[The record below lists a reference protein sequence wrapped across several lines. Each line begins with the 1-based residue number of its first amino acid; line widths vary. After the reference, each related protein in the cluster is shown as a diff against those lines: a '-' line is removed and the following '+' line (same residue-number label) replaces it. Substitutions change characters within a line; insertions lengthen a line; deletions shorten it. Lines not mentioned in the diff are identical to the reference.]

1 MGTTLTAKNAGSISS
16 VFIVLV
22 EGYENP
28 LTNAQSLAAATTAL
42 AGTDWYAST
51 PIGGLY
57 VDIDNE
63 QSIDPYKPLGGG
75 GKCILRVASTSAS
88 ADRFGIDTH
97 RKRSGFETQ
106 LAETIH
112 RGTGTIKALS
122 TASFPSSGYLHIGT
136 ECISYTGKTTASGIT
151 PATFTGCSRGRFMPF
166 KTARSPETNFA
177 HEHRVV
183 LDPQSVLLK
192 PIISTTQRIWA
203 GRYVAVYEHRV
214 VDGVLDVLAQ
224 AHLAFA
230 GRIVDI
236 SDDGNSTAVELEH
249 VSDVVENTTIGR
261 NLWSG
266 VVKEGL
272 YLKQAFRFR
281 MSDRDDHTLA
291 NYRTSN
297 DLVVVS
303 GTPTSAN
310 EIKQGYYTVDDLHAV
325 VDAWLASEYTA
336 NRIYGAYSIGF
347 GDTSEGVRTVIS
359 YRIDSTLDIGWTFT
373 MPTQI
378 AQMFGFSQAT
388 AVGPLLPGHSYTFVA
403 AAAGSTNLQFIG
415 GEVPLRSLVDK
426 FGNGNNTGLNFE
438 ITDERGSFINQIDAL
453 PSSFLVT
460 DTTREWGLF
469 LFDEKIAIIA
479 SVTKDS
485 AGRVLEITHGRIS
498 PVNIG
503 PAYNDDIQLY
513 TIPITDESPDIT
525 VRQVLAIE
533 APAADFLK
541 LCFYSTGTVGHNHES
556 LDGIELG
563 LGLAIPGSMLGA
575 AFEASCDDLPGA
587 GESIVSI
594 IDKTTTF
601 RDLLDG
607 DLILRRAFLV
617 WKDGGFRFGSWRT
630 PTVDAASVTLST
642 SNKCTPAGNEDD
654 HRTSSRESTEWQRP
668 IARILFDR
676 DITNLSINEGYRS
689 EVTLEDSTAVDDAG
703 GAGALVTV
711 KVRNAFGTASGI
723 GANIKALI
731 ANFLATMPMFTRPGV
746 RLTRT
751 ILPSLVEQVNP
762 GDVVLVT
769 DDHVRNPATGIRGIE
784 DQPATVVR
792 RSDSAGGLQ
801 IDGSVSDPIATV
813 ELFIPAPQARDEA
826 GYAPTADIDDT
837 YDTGDY
843 DAGYNAVTKT
853 LRCYG
858 YRYGDDGS
866 VIAPLLTDA
875 EYFPIG
881 AKVRI
886 TERDPLDHTAPQ
898 TWDDTVAA
906 QSVDDITLTTGLS
919 GWDITKLYR
928 ISTDTYG
935 DATSTQHLKSYQAD
949 DADGL
954 IENTAQPYVYSGQ
967 AGASVFAANMN
978 STIGIE
984 VPPDQY
990 AIDGA
995 GRDVGTEQALARLLD
1010 NFTDH
1015 KSALSLPCLSSTIMG
1030 NTSYMAGYR
1039 LLAMTP
1045 IHLTTEVLSSNVWR
1059 ELALAPWMRSA
1070 TGIPV
1075 TIRGTLCRAQPGGTT
1090 LNDVDRGSV
1099 ISEASWSTSNTNWE
1113 AGNAS
1118 EVDCRRKET
1127 FTGQAWLLLEATYQG
1142 QSRGFAQAAESE
1154 RLYDNEWWVP

>member
-16 VFIVLV
+16 VFTVLI
-22 EGYENP
+22 EGYEYA
-28 LTNAQSLAAATTAL
+28 LTNAATTAAAVTAL
-42 AGTDWYAST
+42 AVTDWTQA
-51 PIGGLY
+51 IGGLY

-63 QSIDPYKPLGGG
+63 QSIDPYKPLGSG

-122 TASFPSSGYLHIGT
+122 TAAFPSSGYIHIGT

-151 PATFTGCSRGRFMPF
+151 PATFTGCSRGRFSPF
-166 KTARSPETNFA
+166 KTARDPETNFA
-177 HEHRVV
+177 HDHRVV
-183 LDPQSVLLK
+183 LDPQSVLLQ
-192 PIISTTQRIWA
+192 PIISTTQRVWA

-214 VDGVLDVLAQ
+214 VDGVLDVLAE

-249 VSDVVENTTIGR
+249 VLDSVQDATLGR
-261 NLWSG
+261 DLWSG

-272 YLKQAFRFR
+272 YLKSAFRFR
-281 MSDRDDHTLA
+281 MSDRDDFTVA

-303 GTPTSAN
+303 GTPGVN
-310 EIKQGYYTVDDLHAV
+310 EIKEGYYTADDLHAV
-325 VDAWLASEYTA
+325 IDSWLTGEYTA

-347 GDTSEGVRTVIS
+347 GDTDEVIRTVLS
-359 YRIDSTLDIGWTFT
+359 YRIDSTYDIGWTFT
-373 MPTQI
+373 MPTQV
-378 AQMFGFSQAT
+378 AQMFGFSQA
-388 AVGPLLPGHSYTFVA
+388 APVGPTLPGHSYVFVA
-403 AAAGSTNLQFIG
+403 SAAGSTNLTFAG
-415 GEVPLRSLVDK
+415 GEIPLRSLVDK
-426 FGNGNNTGLNFE
+426 FGNVADDGLNFE
-438 ITDERGSFINQIDAL
+438 ITDERGSFINQTEEL
-453 PSSFLVT
+453 PDSFHVT
-460 DTTREWGLF
+460 DATREWGLF
-469 LFDEKIAIIA
+469 LFDEKVTIIA

-485 AGRVLEITHGRIS
+485 EGRVLELTRGRLS
-498 PVNIG
+498 LVNIG
-503 PAYNDDIQLY
+503 PAYNDDIRLY
-513 TIPITDESPDIT
+513 TVPWDDSSPDIK
-525 VRQVLAIE
+525 VRQILAIE
-533 APAADFLK
+533 APAAAFLK
-541 LCFYSTGTVGHNHES
+541 LCFYSTGTVGHNHETF
-556 LDGIELG
+556 DGIELG
-563 LGLAIPGSMLGA
+563 LGLAIPGSLLGA
-575 AFEASCDDLPGA
+575 DFETSLDSLPGA
-587 GESIVSI
+587 TESIVSI
-594 IDKTTTF
+594 VDKTTTF

-607 DLILRRAFLV
+607 DLVLRRAYII
-617 WKDGGFRFGSWRT
+617 WKNGGIRFGSWRT
-630 PTVDAASVTLST
+630 PTVDAATVTLNT

-654 HRTSSRESTEWQRP
+654 HRTSSREATEWQRP

-703 GAGALVTV
+703 GAGAMVTV
-711 KVRNAFGTASGI
+711 KVRNAFGTESGI

-731 ANFLATMPMFTRPGV
+731 ANFLTTMPMFTRPGV

-751 ILPSLVEQVNP
+751 LLPSLVEQVAL
-762 GDVVLVT
+762 GDIVLVT

-784 DQPATVVR
+784 DQPAVVVR
-792 RSDSAGGLQ
+792 RSDSAGGAQ

-813 ELFIPAPQARDEA
+813 ELFVAAPQARDEA

-843 DAGYNAVTKT
+843 DAGYNSVTKT

-866 VIAPLLTDA
+866 IVAPLFTDA
-875 EYFPIG
+875 EYFPTG
-881 AKVRI
+881 SGVRI
-886 TERDPLDHTAPQ
+886 TERDPVDPADPQ
-898 TWDDTVAA
+898 TWDDIVAS
-906 QSVDDITLTTGLS
+906 QSADDITMTTGLA
-919 GWDITKLYR
+919 GWDNTKYYR

-935 DATSTQHLKSYQAD
+935 NATSPQHLKSYQAD

-954 IENTAQPYVYSGQ
+954 IEGTAQAYIYSGQ
-967 AGASVFAANMN
+967 AAASVFAANMN

-1010 NFTDH
+1010 NFTDY
-1015 KSALSLPCLSSTIMG
+1015 KSAISLPSLSSTVME
-1030 NTSYMAGYR
+1030 NTSHMAGYR

-1059 ELALAPWMRSA
+1059 ELALAPWFRSA
-1070 TGIPV
+1070 NGTPV
-1075 TIRGTLCRAQPGGTT
+1075 TIRGTLCRTQPGGTT
-1090 LNDVDRGSV
+1090 LNDVDRGAV
-1099 ISEASWSTSNTNWE
+1099 LSEATWTTSNTNWE
-1113 AGNAS
+1113 AGNGS

>member
-16 VFIVLV
+16 VFTVLI
-22 EGYENP
+22 EGYEYA
-28 LTNAQSLAAATTAL
+28 LTNAATTAAAVTAL
-42 AGTDWYAST
+42 AVTDWTQA
-51 PIGGLY
+51 IGGLY

-122 TASFPSSGYLHIGT
+122 TAAFPSSGYIHIGT
-136 ECISYTGKTTASGIT
+136 ECISYTGKTSASGIT
-151 PATFTGCSRGRFMPF
+151 PATFTGCSRGRFSPF
-166 KTARSPETNFA
+166 KTARDPETNFA

-183 LDPQSVLLK
+183 LDPQSVLLQ
-192 PIISTTQRIWA
+192 PIISTTQRIWP

-214 VDGVLDVLAQ
+214 VDGVLDVLAE

-249 VSDVVENTTIGR
+249 VLDVVENTTIGR
-261 NLWSG
+261 QLWSG
-266 VVKEGL
+266 VVKEGI
-272 YLKQAFRFR
+272 YIKRGHTFT
-281 MSDRDDHTLA
+281 MRDYTNGSSGGLSATPLNVIANTLLA
-291 NYRTSN
+291 VAPYQIPEGYYTADDIHQRLNAWWSAAYVDGDLNGTYSMYVDETNDGPRTIVQWSISSVN
-297 DLVVVS
+297 SVSFLLVIPNQVAQFLGWTV
-303 GTPTSAN
+303 PTSATHTWI
-310 EIKQGYYTVDDLHAV
+310 EP
-325 VDAWLASEYTA
+325 ASA
-336 NRIYGAYSIGF
+336 PGG
-347 GDTSEGVRTVIS
+347 
-359 YRIDSTLDIGWTFT
+359 STLYETSDSI
-373 MPTQI
+373 
-378 AQMFGFSQAT
+378 
-388 AVGPLLPGHSYTFVA
+388 
-403 AAAGSTNLQFIG
+403 
-415 GEVPLRSLVDK
+415 PLRSLVDK
-426 FGNGNNTGLNFE
+426 SGNVADDGLNFE

-453 PSSFLVT
+453 PDSFHVT

-469 LFDEKIAIIA
+469 LFDEKVTIIA
-479 SVTKDS
+479 SVTRDS
-485 AGRVLEITHGRIS
+485 EGRVLELTRGRLS
-498 PVNIG
+498 LVNIG
-503 PAYNDDIQLY
+503 PAYNDDIRLY
-513 TIPITDESPDIT
+513 TVPWDDSSPDIK
-525 VRQVLAIE
+525 VRQILAIE
-533 APAADFLK
+533 APAAAFLK
-541 LCFYSTGTVGHNHES
+541 LCFYSTGTVGHNHETF
-556 LDGIELG
+556 DGVELG
-563 LGLAIPGSMLGA
+563 LGLAVPGSLLGA
-575 AFEASCDDLPGA
+575 DFESSCDDLPGA
-587 GESIVSI
+587 GESVVSI

-607 DLILRRAFLV
+607 DLILRRAFLI

-630 PTVDAASVTLST
+630 PTVDAATVTLNT

-676 DITNLSINEGYRS
+676 DITNLSVNEGYRS

-711 KVRNAFGTASGI
+711 KVRNAFGTESGI

-751 ILPSLVEQVNP
+751 LLPSLVEQVP
-762 GDVVLVT
+762 LGSIVLVT
-769 DDHVRNPATGIRGIE
+769 DDHVRDPATGIRGIE
-784 DQPATVVR
+784 DHPAIVVR

-813 ELFIPAPQARDEA
+813 ELFIASPQARDEA
-826 GYAPTADIDDT
+826 GYAPTADVDDT

-843 DAGYNAVTKT
+843 DAGYDAVTKT

-866 VIAPLLTDA
+866 VVAPLLTDA

-886 TERDPLDHTAPQ
+886 TERDPVDETAPQ

-906 QSVDDITLTTGLS
+906 QSADDITLTTGLS
-919 GWDITKLYR
+919 GWDNTKFYR

-954 IENTAQPYVYSGQ
+954 IENTAQPYIYSGQ
-967 AGASVFAANMN
+967 AAASVFAANMN

-1015 KSALSLPCLSSTIMG
+1015 KSALSLPSLSSTVMT
-1030 NTSYMAGYR
+1030 NADYMAGYK
-1039 LLAMTP
+1039 LLAMAP

-1059 ELALAPWMRSA
+1059 ELALAPWFRSA
-1070 TGIPV
+1070 DGTPV
-1075 TIRGTLCRAQPGGTT
+1075 TLRGTLCRSQPSGTT
-1090 LNDVDRGSV
+1090 VQDIDRGAV
-1099 ISEASWSTSNTNWE
+1099 LSEVSWSTSNTNWE

-1127 FTGQAWLLLEATYQG
+1127 FTGQAWLLVEGTYQCET
-1142 QSRGFAQAAESE
+1142 RGLAQVAESE